1 MSAREELHHEMVHN
15 HLYMTDERADE
26 LIDAAICEALSDHGN
41 RDALSRILAREA
53 RQGVPWLRNALAREF
68 RAGRVGRLEW
78 L

>member
-1 MSAREELHHEMVHN
+1 MSAREELHREMVHN

-26 LIDAAICEALSDHGN
+26 LIDAAICEALSAHGN

-53 RQGVPWLRNALAREF
+53 RQGAPWLRHALAQEIC
-68 RAGRVGRLEW
+68 AGRTRRLEW